1 MLHAF
6 HSIDD
11 SNFRSFACAVRVVC
25 RNRTCCTPPKKTCEQ
40 MWTKNPEHRKW
51 NLCVI
56 SHTFKRIKLKF
67 KFKLPQQINQMS
79 IWNYISQE
87 CVHSLP
93 LSLSLYAFEL
103 YLLPSFLYLRRNTQ
117 IHCCSCYWQCCCCCC
132 CSASCSIALCSSLIN
147 IYINC
152 ERCAL
157 WWKSTYHSPG
167 NTETKRG
174 RGISQSINYLSLSN
188 TMS

>member
-1 MLHAF
+1 MKEMELNKLNIFAVPISNACFTNLFVLFAFHFPNCKSFLPILSMLHAF

-87 CVHSLP
+87 CFLDGVCWHFVCLVSQIDDDVWRYGVRCSWLFVASSHS
-93 LSLSLYAFEL
+93 
-103 YLLPSFLYLRRNTQ
+103 
-117 IHCCSCYWQCCCCCC
+117 
-132 CSASCSIALCSSLIN
+132 
-147 IYINC
+147 
-152 ERCAL
+152 
-157 WWKSTYHSPG
+157 
-167 NTETKRG
+167 
-174 RGISQSINYLSLSN
+174 
-188 TMS
+188 